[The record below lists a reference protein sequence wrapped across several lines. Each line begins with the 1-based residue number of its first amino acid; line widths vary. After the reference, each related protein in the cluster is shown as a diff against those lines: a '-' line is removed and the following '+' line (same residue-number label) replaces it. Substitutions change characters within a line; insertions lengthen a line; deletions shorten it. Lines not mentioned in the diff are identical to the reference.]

1 VRLRFAV
8 VRRLLLI
15 PVAAV
20 LLAAGCGGGKT
31 KTVTVTSTPPPPAVT
46 TPTTTSTSTTPAT
59 TPTQTTS
66 SGDYRRPRPGDGQIT
81 VTGNVADGQTRKLPG
96 TGDTSMYTYF
106 VLQPTDGSA
115 PLRVGVAGD
124 LDIDPKVRA
133 AIIDPRCGGK
143 LRGTFT
149 VAAAPPRETAFDW
162 ELVSAQLAN
171 SCSRA

>member
-1 VRLRFAV
+1 
-8 VRRLLLI
+8 VRRALPFLTLL
-15 PVAAV
+15 V
-20 LLAAGCGGGKT
+20 LAAGCGGGKT
-31 KTVTVTSTPPPPAVT
+31 KTVTVTSAPPPATVT
-46 TPTTTSTSTTPAT
+46 VTPTTTTPAT
-59 TPTQTTS
+59 TPTQTT
-66 SGDYRRPRPGDGQIT
+66 GEYRRPKPGEGQVT

-96 TGDTSMYTYF
+96 TGDTSNYTYF
-106 VLQPTDGSA
+106 VLQPADGGPA
-115 PLRVGVAGD
+115 LRVAAAGD

-133 AIIDPRCGGK
+133 AIVDPRCGGK

>member
-1 VRLRFAV
+1 M
-8 VRRLLLI
+8 RRALPFLTLL
-15 PVAAV
+15 V
-20 LLAAGCGGGKT
+20 LAAGCGGKT
-31 KTVTVTSTPPPPAVT
+31 KTVTVTSAAEPATVT
-46 TPTTTSTSTTPAT
+46 VAPTTTTPAT
-59 TPTQTTS
+59 TPTQATT
-66 SGDYRRPRPGDGQIT
+66 GDYRRPKPGEGQIS

-96 TGDTSMYTYF
+96 TGDTSNYTFF
-106 VLQPTDGSA
+106 VLQPADGGPA
-115 PLRVGVAGD
+115 LRVAAAGD
-124 LDIDPKVRA
+124 LDIDPAVRA

>member
-1 VRLRFAV
+1 
-8 VRRLLLI
+8 VRRALLLF
-15 PVAAV
+15 AALP
-20 LLAAGCGGGKT
+20 LLAAGCGGDKT
-31 KTVTVTSTPPPPAVT
+31 KTVTVTSTAATVT
-46 TPTTTSTSTTPAT
+46 VTPTATTPA
-59 TPTQTTS
+59 QTTT
-66 SGDYRRPRPGDGQIT
+66 GDSRQPKPGEGQIT

-96 TGDTSMYTYF
+96 TGDTSNYTYF
-106 VLQPTDGSA
+106 VLQPADGGPA
-115 PLRVGVAGD
+115 LRVGAAGD
-124 LDIDPKVRA
+124 LDIDPSVRA

>member
-1 VRLRFAV
+1 M
-8 VRRLLLI
+8 RRAL
-15 PVAAV
+15 P
-20 LLAAGCGGGKT
+20 LLALLVLAGCGGGKT
-31 KTVTVTSTPPPPAVT
+31 KTVTVTAAPTAPAVT
-46 TPTTTSTSTTPAT
+46 APTTSTQTAPPT
-59 TPTQTTS
+59 TPTQTTT
-66 SGDYRRPRPGDGQIT
+66 GDYRRPKPGEGQIT

-96 TGDTSMYTYF
+96 TGDTSNYTYF
-106 VLQPTDGSA
+106 VLQPVDGGPA
-115 PLRVGVAGD
+115 LRVAAAGD
-124 LDIDPKVRA
+124 LDIDPTVRA

>member
-1 VRLRFAV
+1 
-8 VRRLLLI
+8 VRRALLLF
-15 PVAAV
+15 AAV
-20 LLAAGCGGGKT
+20 PLLAAGCGGDKT
-31 KTVTVTSTPPPPAVT
+31 KTVTVTSTAATVT
-46 TPTTTSTSTTPAT
+46 VTPTATTPA
-59 TPTQTTS
+59 QTTT
-66 SGDYRRPRPGDGQIT
+66 GDSRQPKPGEGQIT

-96 TGDTSMYTYF
+96 TGDTSNYTYF
-106 VLQPTDGSA
+106 VLQPADGGPA
-115 PLRVGVAGD
+115 LRVGAAGD
-124 LDIDPKVRA
+124 LDIDPSVRA

>member
-1 VRLRFAV
+1 V
-8 VRRLLLI
+8 
-15 PVAAV
+15 
-20 LLAAGCGGGKT
+20 LAAGCGGGKT
-31 KTVTVTSTPPPPAVT
+31 KTVTVTEAPTAPAVT
-46 TPTTTSTSTTPAT
+46 APTTSTQTAPPT
-59 TPTQTTS
+59 TPTQTTT
-66 SGDYRRPRPGDGQIT
+66 SGDYRKPKAGEGQIT
-81 VTGNVADGQTRKLPG
+81 VTANVADGETRKLPG
-96 TGDTSMYTYF
+96 TGDTSIYTYF
-106 VLQPTDGSA
+106 VLQPVDGGPA
-115 PLRVGVAGD
+115 LRVAAAGD

>member
-1 VRLRFAV
+1 VCRALP
-8 VRRLLLI
+8 LLAL
-15 PVAAV
+15 VA

-31 KTVTVTSTPPPPAVT
+31 KTVTVTSAPATVT
-46 TPTTTSTSTTPAT
+46 VTPTTTTPAT
-59 TPTQTTS
+59 TPTQATTPTTT
-66 SGDYRRPRPGDGQIT
+66 GDYRRPKPGEGQIT

-96 TGDTSMYTYF
+96 TGDTSIYTYF
-106 VLQPTDGSA
+106 VLQPVDGGPA
-115 PLRVGVAGD
+115 LRVAAAGD

-149 VAAAPPRETAFDW
+149 VAAAPARETAFDW

-171 SCSRA
+171 SCNRA

>member
-1 VRLRFAV
+1 
-8 VRRLLLI
+8 VRRALPLLALL
-15 PVAAV
+15 V
-20 LLAAGCGGGKT
+20 LAAGCGGGKT
-31 KTVTVTSTPPPPAVT
+31 KTVTVTSAPTAPAVT
-46 TPTTTSTSTTPAT
+46 APTTSTQTAPPT
-59 TPTQTTS
+59 TPTQTTT
-66 SGDYRRPRPGDGQIT
+66 GDFRRPKPGEGQIT

-96 TGDTSMYTYF
+96 TGDTSNYTYF
-106 VLQPTDGSA
+106 VLQPVDGGPA
-115 PLRVGVAGD
+115 LRVAAAGD
-124 LDIDPKVRA
+124 LDIDPNVRT

>member
-1 VRLRFAV
+1 
-8 VRRLLLI
+8 VRRALPFLTLL
-15 PVAAV
+15 V
-20 LLAAGCGGGKT
+20 LAAGCGGKT
-31 KTVTVTSTPPPPAVT
+31 KTVTVTSAAEPATVTVAPTTTTSATTP
-46 TPTTTSTSTTPAT
+46 TPTTT
-59 TPTQTTS
+59 
-66 SGDYRRPRPGDGQIT
+66 GDYRRPKPGEGRIT

-96 TGDTSMYTYF
+96 TGDTSNYTYF
-106 VLQPTDGSA
+106 VLQPADGGPA
-115 PLRVGVAGD
+115 LRVGAAGD
-124 LDIDPKVRA
+124 LDIDPSVRA

>member
-1 VRLRFAV
+1 VRPA
-8 VRRLLLI
+8 LLLL
-15 PVAAV
+15 AAPA
-20 LLAAGCGGGKT
+20 LLAAGCGGEQT
-31 KTVTVTSTPPPPAVT
+31 KTVTVTSTPPTVT
-46 TPTTTSTSTTPAT
+46 VTPTATTPAA
-59 TPTQTTS
+59 TPAQTTA
-66 SGDYRRPRPGDGQIT
+66 GDYRKPKPGEGQIA

-96 TGDTSMYTYF
+96 AGDTSNYTYF
-106 VLQPTDGSA
+106 VLQPSDGGPS
-115 PLRVGVAGD
+115 LRVGAAGD
-124 LDIDPKVRA
+124 LDIDPNVRA